1 MFSGFVTLFV
11 YWLAHRNSRVFCA
24 VGFTKFCGEKREEER
39 NKLEEVRASPDH
51 YREGPWTKQK

>member
-1 MFSGFVTLFV
+1 M
-11 YWLAHRNSRVFCA
+11 FCA
-24 VGFTKFCGEKREEER
+24 VGFTKFWGEKREEER